1 MAHQSFAKDVL
12 DMLKTV
18 CRELP
23 GPAEAGAISSRL
35 CLRTRKE
42 HKRLLNT
49 LSDLSRQGRIVRVSQ
64 GVYAEAKPAAEPDKR
79 EVMWRLLKMRRR
91 GTVDDLVEMA
101 GVSRDYAREWLLI
114 LVRREVARKI
124 QEPGKAGLWV
134 LINDTAEMPLDEN
147 KAARLRGIRLK
158 KKQVISKL
166 DAIDTALGDIRQ
178 ILKTMEEEQ

>member
-1 MAHQSFAKDVL
+1 MAHQSFAQRVL
-12 DMLKTV
+12 GMLREV
-18 CRELP
+18 CRE
-23 GPAEAGAISSRL
+23 GGKADAGEMSSRL
-35 CLRTRKE
+35 LLQTRKE
-42 HKRLLNT
+42 HKRMLNT
-49 LSDLSRQGRIVRVSQ
+49 LSDLARQGRIVRVSQ
-64 GVYAEAKPAAEPDKR
+64 GVYAEAKPAAEADKR

-91 GTVDDLVEMA
+91 VTVDDLVEMA

>member
-1 MAHQSFAKDVL
+1 
-12 DMLKTV
+12 
-18 CRELP
+18 
-23 GPAEAGAISSRL
+23 
-35 CLRTRKE
+35 
-42 HKRLLNT
+42 
-49 LSDLSRQGRIVRVSQ
+49 
-64 GVYAEAKPAAEPDKR
+64 
-79 EVMWRLLKMRRR
+79 MWRLLKMRRR
-91 GTVDDLVEMA
+91 VTVDDLVEMA